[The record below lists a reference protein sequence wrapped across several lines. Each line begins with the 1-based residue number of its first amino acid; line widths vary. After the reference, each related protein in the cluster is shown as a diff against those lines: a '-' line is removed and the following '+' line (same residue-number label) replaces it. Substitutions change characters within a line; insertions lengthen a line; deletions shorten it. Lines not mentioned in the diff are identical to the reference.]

1 MPIAISAEQAIRL
14 SIIAFALVAM
24 VYVCTGSGLWSSDN
38 WWEELPDHKRKLFI
52 AAIGVSILQTF
63 L

>member
-1 MPIAISAEQAIRL
+1 MPIESAIRL

-52 AAIGVSILQTF
+52 GAIAVSILQTF